1 MDLAIHDEILWCA
14 CVKASR
20 RLTAAGKLAD
30 PAHDPRSLFPWM
42 VRGSWMNDM
51 NQVTPLIDFA
61 QNPNIGPQQD
71 TLFQGLWKV
80 AVQDL
85 LQNTAHRYAHN
96 EPLLQAA
103 PGIIASKKHN
113 IDGFGHYN
121 RFDHLDVEENHPAT
135 EYDGAWASNARLGR
149 ARTAHFTV
157 TSHVRVRLTG
167 SLLDDDRLEPRS
179 LTSLGRALHTV
190 ADVFAHSNYV
200 ELLLWSLAWRGR
212 LEPDFINAF
221 NFDDGSDNAA
231 GSLLR
236 CPLPAHG
243 PRAENL
249 LRNAVLWYG
258 DSPQETPFVSALFDK
273 SDTIFSLLHI
283 YAAHL
288 LRTDGKPQTEP
299 MLDIAMALF
308 DIQGAKL
315 IKGAWAVLEGIGNVF
330 DAIGQ
335 GARNLLARGLD
346 SAADRSTNSTA
357 RDLMHDTAHL
367 VRHYDSKKAKDWAE
381 AGRLNFL
388 ARELQIQMLEELR
401 GQSPATKLLP
411 HHALLAKDHVEDEA
425 GGRIRFKLGC
435 LLATEVSAQI
445 IERHFSP
452 EEPSLGDYD
461 QMASRVLIHPWW
473 LLEQH
478 PNFDKTLAPLVQK
491 AGGHERWQDQSI
503 SGLELLAGVL

>member
-14 CVKASR
+14 CVKASQ
-20 RLTAAGKLAD
+20 RLTAAGRLSD
-30 PAHDPRSLFPWM
+30 PARDPRLHFPWI

-61 QNPNIGPQQD
+61 RNPNIGPQQD

-80 AVQDL
+80 AVKNL
-85 LQNTAHRYAHN
+85 LQTTAQNFEHSA
-96 EPLLQAA
+96 PLLQAA

-113 IDGFGHYN
+113 VDGFGHYN
-121 RFDHLDVEENHPAT
+121 RFDHLDVESNVPAT
-135 EYDGAWASNARLGR
+135 EYDAAWSTNPRQGR

-157 TSHVRVRLTG
+157 ASHVRTRLTG

-200 ELLLWSLAWRGR
+200 ELLLWSLAWRDR
-212 LEPDFINAF
+212 LEPNFIKAF
-221 NFDDGSDNAA
+221 NFDDGSNNAA
-231 GSLLR
+231 GALLR
-236 CPLPAHG
+236 CPLPAKG
-243 PRAENL
+243 PRSGDL

-273 SDTIFSLLHI
+273 NDTIFSLLHI

-288 LRTDGKPQTEP
+288 QRTDGKPQTEP
-299 MLDIAMALF
+299 MLDIAMAIF
-308 DIQGAKL
+308 DIQGAPL
-315 IKGAWAVLEGIGNVF
+315 IKGAWAILEDVGNVF
-330 DAIGQ
+330 EAIGQ

-346 SAADRSTNSTA
+346 SAANRSTDPTT
-357 RDLMHDTAHL
+357 RDLMHTTAHL
-367 VRHYDSKKAKDWAE
+367 VRHYDSQKANDWAQ
-381 AGRLNFL
+381 AGKLSFL
-388 ARELQIQMLEELR
+388 ARELQLQMLQELK
-401 GQSPATKLLP
+401 GQTSDKALLP
-411 HHALLAKDHVEDEA
+411 HHSLLAKDHVEDEA

-435 LLATEVSAQI
+435 LLATEISTKI
-445 IERHFSP
+445 IERHFAT

-461 QMASRVLIHPWW
+461 QMASQVLIHPWW

-478 PNFDKTLAPLVQK
+478 PNFDKAIAPLVQK
-491 AGGHERWQDQSI
+491 AGGNERWQDQSI
-503 SGLELLAGVL
+503 SGLDLLAGVL